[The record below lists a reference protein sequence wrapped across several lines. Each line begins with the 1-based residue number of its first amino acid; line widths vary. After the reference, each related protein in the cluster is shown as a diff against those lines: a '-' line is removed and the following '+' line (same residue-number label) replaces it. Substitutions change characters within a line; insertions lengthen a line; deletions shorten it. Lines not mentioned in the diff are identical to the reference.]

1 MVRPRLR
8 AHKVEMEEVKIGEL
22 GDQQMEMTEDEMV
35 LTGLAITIPLA
46 SVTCLNSVP
55 KTG

>member
-1 MVRPRLR
+1 MVRPR
-8 AHKVEMEEVKIGEL
+8 HKVEMEEVKIGEL